1 LAEHQTPE
9 TPPKPTAPPT
19 ASPIVRFGEIQ
30 DCVKA
35 YYPDADL
42 DLIRAAYVYSAQ
54 VHLGQTRRSGE
65 PYLVHP
71 VAVARILAQMK
82 LDEASVATGL
92 LHDTVEDTLVTI
104 DDIER
109 FFGKEIATLVDGVT
123 KISKMEFQSKE
134 QRQAENYRKMI
145 LAMSRDIRVLL
156 VKLADRLHNMRT
168 LDFMETEAQQRISR
182 ETLEIYAP
190 LAARLGIYWLRTE
203 LEDMSFRYLD
213 PERYALI
220 QTRLEESI
228 KRTEEYVS
236 NVLRIIRD
244 KLKQYN
250 ISATTKGRNKEIF
263 SIYKKMQ
270 AQSLDFEQIH
280 DVTAFRIVLSTVS
293 ECYAVLGLI
302 HSLWRPVPGRF
313 KDYIAMPKGNGYQSL
328 HTTVIGPEG
337 NRIEIQIRTQ
347 EMDRIAEEGIAAH
360 WSYKE
365 GKVVEPE
372 EEKVTSW
379 LRQMMEWQ
387 QDLED
392 PREFLENVRV
402 DLYPDEVYVFTPKG
416 EVKEFPA
423 GATPLD
429 FAYAIHTE
437 VGHRCMGARVNGR
450 MVPLKYHLQTGDS
463 VEIVTS
469 VHQKPSKDWLKYVR
483 TARARTKIRHYV
495 LTEERQRCI
504 ELGKENTERELRRWR
519 VEIARAEKEGEILK
533 VAQDHGFKTEE
544 DLYAAIGYGRVS
556 PKAVVTKLVPP
567 QEREKA
573 KAELAEERPI
583 KRHHGTAKS
592 GVRVQGLSDVLVNF
606 AKCCNPLPGDPI
618 RGYISWGR
626 GVTIHKQDC
635 VNLNVIDSRRIVDV
649 SWDEDQQ
656 LSRVVRLQVW
666 AQNRMGLL
674 ATISGVFT
682 SNEADIVQASMKT
695 VNEHE
700 AEGTF
705 MVAVKN
711 LDHLNRV
718 MNALKNVKGVEKVE
732 RGGTI

>member
-1 LAEHQTPE
+1 
-9 TPPKPTAPPT
+9 
-19 ASPIVRFGEIQ
+19 
-30 DCVKA
+30 
-35 YYPDADL
+35 
-42 DLIRAAYVYSAQ
+42 
-54 VHLGQTRRSGE
+54 
-65 PYLVHP
+65 
-71 VAVARILAQMK
+71 MK

-92 LHDTVEDTLVTI
+92 LHDTVEDTLVTV

-168 LDFMETEAQQRISR
+168 LDYLPREAQQRIAR

-190 LAARLGIYWLRTE
+190 LAARLGIYWVRTE
-203 LEDMSFRYLD
+203 LEDLSFRYLD
-213 PERYALI
+213 RERYELI
-220 QTRLEESI
+220 QARLEESI
-228 KRTEEYVS
+228 RRTEEYVN
-236 NVLRIIRD
+236 NVLRIIRE

-250 ISATTKGRNKEIF
+250 IKAVTKGRNKEIF
-263 SIYKKMQ
+263 SIHKKMVSQ
-270 AQSLDFEQIH
+270 NLEFDQIH
-280 DVTAFRIVLSTVS
+280 DVTAFRIILGSVS

-337 NRIEIQIRTQ
+337 NRIEIQIRTH
-347 EMDRIAEEGIAAH
+347 EMDRISEEGIAAH

-372 EEKVTSW
+372 EEKVTNW

-387 QDLED
+387 QDLDD

-416 EVKEFPA
+416 EVKEFPK

-437 VGHRCMGARVNGR
+437 VGHHCVGARVNGR
-450 MVPLKYHLQTGDS
+450 MVPLKHQLQTGDS

-483 TARARTKIRHYV
+483 SGRARTKIRHYV
-495 LTEERQRCI
+495 LTEERQRSI
-504 ELGKENTERELRRWR
+504 EIGKDNAERELRKWR
-519 VEIARAEKEGEILK
+519 IELGRVEKEGEILK
-533 VAQDHGFKTEE
+533 VAQDYGFKSEE

-556 PKAVVTKLVPP
+556 PKAVITKLVPP

-583 KRHHGTAKS
+583 KRQRGTTKS
-592 GVRVQGLSDVLVNF
+592 GVRVQGLADVLVNF
-606 AKCCNPLPGDPI
+606 AKCCSPLPGDPI

-626 GVTIHKQDC
+626 GVTIHKEDC
-635 VNLNVIDSRRIVDV
+635 VNLRVIDSRRIVDV
-649 SWDEDQQ
+649 SWDEDQP
-656 LSRVVRLQVW
+656 LTRMVRLQVW

-682 SNEADIVQASMKT
+682 SNEADIVQANMKT
-695 VNEHE
+695 VNDHE

-705 MVAVKN
+705 MVSVKN

-718 MNALKNVKGVEKVE
+718 MNALKSVKDVDRVT
-732 RGGTI
+732 RLGTV